1 MQFEPQHVLDQAELN
16 LLALSQSAE
25 RLGTLPHK
33 ERLALIARAR
43 RLRDRARAQYT
54 KQVARTRAAT
64 GLKRGF
70 SGAANERSRAKAE
83 LLGAV
88 VATLQQA

>member
-1 MQFEPQHVLDQAELN
+1 MQFEPQHVLDQAELEM
-16 LLALSQSAE
+16 LAWSQSAE
-25 RLGTLPHK
+25 RVSQLPRK

-43 RLRDRARAQYT
+43 RLRDRARAQYV
-54 KQVARTRAAT
+54 KQVAKTRATT

-70 SGAANERSRAKAE
+70 SGTANERSRAKAE

-88 VATLQQA
+88 VAALQQA